1 MDIEIII
8 NINKYHSFF
17 KGLINYMEGGRSCTR
32 KILEGGTTFRWV
44 YMKFRSVWYQVER
57 DLELGERIQSSG
69 RQKQKCDLD
78 PSAVLTCVDNYLS
91 AELTQSARGNAIT
104 KMSAFIAVIWIS
116 HALNKRCHFCLV
128 CPQY

>member
-1 MDIEIII
+1 MDKEIII
-8 NINKYHSFF
+8 SINKYHSFF
-17 KGLINYMEGGRSCTR
+17 KGLINYMEGG
-32 KILEGGTTFRWV
+32 TTFRWV
-44 YMKFRSVWYQVER
+44 SMQKFRSVWYQVEK
-57 DLELGERIQSSG
+57 DLELREVIQNSG
-69 RQKQKCDLD
+69 RQKQKCNLD
-78 PSAVLTCVDNYLS
+78 PSAVFTCVDNYLS

>member
-1 MDIEIII
+1 MDIEIVI

-17 KGLINYMEGGRSCTR
+17 KGLIYYM
-32 KILEGGTTFRWV
+32 EGGTTFRWV
-44 YMKFRSVWYQVER
+44 SMQKFRSVWYQVEK
-57 DLELGERIQSSG
+57 DLELREGIQNGG
-69 RQKQKCDLD
+69 RQKQKCNLD
-78 PSAVLTCVDNYLS
+78 PSTVFTCVDNYLS

-116 HALNKRCHFCLV
+116 HALKDRCHFCLV

>member
-44 YMKFRSVWYQVER
+44 YMQKFRSVWYQVEK
-57 DLELGERIQSSG
+57 DLELREGIQNSG
-69 RQKQKCDLD
+69 RQKQAIWALL
-78 PSAVLTCVDNYLS
+78 PSLLPLIT
-91 AELTQSARGNAIT
+91 TFQQS
-104 KMSAFIAVIWIS
+104 
-116 HALNKRCHFCLV
+116 
-128 CPQY
+128 